1 MSKTRVHTF
10 VSKHWSGEP
19 AAVWEKFFAWL
30 EKRPNFEGEINV
42 FQFNDY
48 LEDGEK
54 PGLCISIES
63 EPKEVT

>member
-1 MSKTRVHTF
+1 MSKQRVYLH
-10 VSKHWSGEP
+10 VLKHWSGEP
-19 AAVWEKFFAWL
+19 TEVWKKFFAWL
-30 EKRPNFEGEINV
+30 GERPNFEGTINV

-48 LEDGEK
+48 LEDGKK